1 MKLTHTNE
9 KGYASMV
16 DVSDKSVTIRYA
28 KAVGT
33 IHIKQ
38 STLDAISE
46 NNLSK
51 GDAFPT
57 ARIAG
62 ILAAKRCDE
71 LITLCHSL
79 PLSNVNIEFTVH
91 TEHARVDITAKVTCE
106 AKTGAEMEALM
117 AVSITALTIYDMIK
131 AVDREAWISDI
142 HLLEKSGG
150 KSGHF
155 VMEANTCR
163 EE

>member
-9 KGYASMV
+9 KGNASMV
-16 DVSDKSVTIRYA
+16 DVSDKSVTVRYA

-46 NNLSK
+46 NNLPK
-51 GDAFPT
+51 GDALPT

-62 ILAAKRCDE
+62 IMAAKRCDE
-71 LITLCHSL
+71 LIPLCHTL
-79 PLSNVNIEFTVH
+79 PLSNVMVEFETH
-91 TEHARVDITAKVTCE
+91 TNPARVDITAEVTCQ
-106 AKTGAEMEALM
+106 ARTGAEMEALM
-117 AVSITALTIYDMIK
+117 AVSIAALTIYDMIK
-131 AVDREAWISDI
+131 AVDREARISDI

-155 VMEANTCR
+155 VAEANTCM